1 MLNNTAQS
9 KLPAYRQQYIAL
21 TFAINRER
29 SQFRFPQELIAKQQA
44 IHNEI
49 IRLKDAA
56 CRLGEEVI

>member
-1 MLNNTAQS
+1 MTDIAQS

-29 SQFRFPQELIAKQQA
+29 SQFRFPKELIAKQQA

-49 IRLKDAA
+49 IRLKDRT
-56 CRLGEEVI
+56 CEEVI